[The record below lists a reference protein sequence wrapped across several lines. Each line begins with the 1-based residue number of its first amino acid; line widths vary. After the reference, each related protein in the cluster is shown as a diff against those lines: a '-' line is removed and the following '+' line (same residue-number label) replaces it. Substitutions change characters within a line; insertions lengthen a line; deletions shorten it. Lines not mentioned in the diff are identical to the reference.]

1 MIMPVRTERPLPVGL
16 DAKDLGSSRPAR
28 TASRCMVAAPLL
40 GIPGLALPIGMDGDL
55 PMGVQR
61 YCAPWREAL
70 LLEAAA
76 AVERAEPRRTPIPPR
91 A

>member
-1 MIMPVRTERPLPVGL
+1 
-16 DAKDLGSSRPAR
+16 
-28 TASRCMVAAPLL
+28 MVAAPLL

-55 PMGVQR
+55 SMGVQL